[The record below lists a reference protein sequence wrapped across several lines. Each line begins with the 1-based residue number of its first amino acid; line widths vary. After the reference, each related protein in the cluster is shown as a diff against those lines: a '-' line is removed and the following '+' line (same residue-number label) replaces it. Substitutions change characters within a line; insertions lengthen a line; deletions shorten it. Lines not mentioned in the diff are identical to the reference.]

1 MTRPDRGWFEPASS
15 TPLNEPTQSLPT
27 VPQPPKVAA
36 RAVIVYRDLPRR
48 PWVLWV
54 FTATLVALTI
64 GVILG
69 QTVAFEPAY
78 RSTADAQTVPEQTAP
93 VPSPSG
99 APWPDA
105 AHRITAPLAGVKT
118 RSLEVVGATTVLRV
132 RSADLGDTLFDIA
145 TTDRGAMPSLTE
157 SGRGSRL
164 ELIHSSEAGTVGA
177 EIQLNAKV
185 AWTLKLVGGASEQN
199 IDMSAGGLAGLEVI
213 GGAAGAVWQLPEPK
227 GTVRLS
233 VAGPVGQLVVRRKTG
248 TPVRVRLTGGA
259 TTAVVDGKS
268 REKVKAGTTLRST
281 GWSGAPKRYDVV
293 TSGPVASVLTA
304 TF

>member
-1 MTRPDRGWFEPASS
+1 MTRPDRGWFEPSS
-15 TPLNEPTQSLPT
+15 TTPLNEPTQSLPT

-36 RAVIVYRDLPRR
+36 RAVIVYRDVPRR

-69 QTVAFEPAY
+69 QTAAFEPAY
-78 RSTADAQTVPEQTAP
+78 RSTADAQTVPTPA
-93 VPSPSG
+93 PSPSG
-99 APWPDA
+99 TPWPDA
-105 AHRITAPLAGVKT
+105 AHRITVPLAGVKT
-118 RSLEVVGATTVLRV
+118 RTLEVAGATTVLRV

-145 TTDRGAMPSLTE
+145 TTDRGAMPSLTQSE
-157 SGRGSRL
+157 RGSRL
-164 ELIHSSEAGTVGA
+164 ELIRSSEAGTVGA

-199 IDMSAGGLAGLEVI
+199 VDMSAGGLAGLEVI
-213 GGAAGAVWQLPEPK
+213 DGAAGAVWQLPEPK

-233 VAGPVGQLVVRRKTG
+233 VAGPVGQLVVRRKAG
-248 TPVRVRLTGGA
+248 TPVRVRLGGGA

-268 REKVKAGTTLRST
+268 REKVEAGTTLRST

-293 TSGPVASVLTA
+293 TSGQVASVLTA